1 MDIRQKN
8 TDQMNV
14 SATEIRSTARNGIRT
29 VKRAGH
35 VSVSAGK
42 FLARTGKQA
51 AVRRMIRRGEFRT
64 KTYLMSERSELEQDA
79 IAGMSKKQRK
89 AWKRMSKAE
98 QRRMLNKVAKKTDR
112 KMMREFRNEKM
123 GHKASGQAEQY
134 RKNQETFKRRQG
146 TAGLPDAGRISG
158 FQKKRY
164 HVAPK
169 ARMGKKGTVNQMM
182 AAGRKMTAA
191 EIIKIRNK
199 RKQRKGMRV
208 MPDSRKEPGYR
219 IARND
224 STGFIPGS
232 PNVPNFPPDST
243 GRYFPSP
250 RIRQARIHPLQKLQ
264 AMQQYGNKISGSAVL
279 PVETGNIRIQDG
291 KAVQKLKQKRLD
303 GRNRGDIPD
312 VLTHQAR
319 QQNHSAGFL
328 PAPRIK
334 QAQIHHLQKTQTAQ
348 RYGKKP
354 PSEAIPEKTKV
365 SGNNR
370 GIPKTPAR
378 ETAASETVT
387 PYIKLAEVHFS
398 GNSKE
403 LRGMIRKQD
412 ILLQK
417 QLRVETGRRIKEGKE
432 YQKQFGKKLK
442 QFDKKYQKT
451 YRKEFMRIAQNELR
465 SVAGKQ
471 EAQKEA
477 EKEMTIGQL
486 QDQQTKWAMG
496 IAFMPVK
503 IAVRMAVAK
512 ILAGIAAVAAAVV
525 STLLSLLLPLIGFLL
540 CFALIINLVISII
553 NFVLDDSSAG
563 LPDAAYVTKEAVI
576 WAAYIAENDEKHG
589 YNDGFFSRWGPS
601 DFSNCTFVV
610 TAFDKT
616 GLELKRAG
624 AKKISEMYDA
634 FLGTGFLDVTEEVT
648 LSTGK
653 GLEAGDV
660 LVKVSSDASECRAG
674 IIDQDGKIISAV
686 CDERGKQKG
695 GQKGDQTGEEIRIE
709 KYSNPGWTYVL
720 RYYGDM
726 ALFGGLG
733 QELAEYAC
741 GFIGLPYVWGG
752 TSLVT
757 GADCSGFVGA
767 VYAHFGYTLPRTA
780 GNIYSYSRKLSSD
793 QSTWQPGDI
802 IYYSYTGTVQTGGGN
817 LEHIGIYIGNGKV
830 VQCGNGGVQ
839 IRDVNYNGAF
849 YGAGRILPDYDPSV
863 NLAGNNNSQKIWNYL
878 RKTLGCSR
886 AAAAGIIGNMY
897 AEGTLFDP
905 NAVESNGVGHGICQW
920 SWDRWYGAN
929 GLAAFANRNNR
940 NWNDLALQL
949 AFLRYEIE
957 NNIVGG
963 INYCIPGGW
972 QKYKTLVQVSGSGG
986 TVHLWFNAYE
996 YNGGTFSYDYLMTQG
1011 EKNWAFASRRLWF
1024 AEQCYRDTANYP

>member
-250 RIRQARIHPLQKLQ
+250 RIRQARIQPLQKLQ

-354 PSEAIPEKTKV
+354 PSEAIPEKTK
-365 SGNNR
+365 
-370 GIPKTPAR
+370 
-378 ETAASETVT
+378 
-387 PYIKLAEVHFS
+387 
-398 GNSKE
+398 
-403 LRGMIRKQD
+403 
-412 ILLQK
+412 
-417 QLRVETGRRIKEGKE
+417 
-432 YQKQFGKKLK
+432 
-442 QFDKKYQKT
+442 
-451 YRKEFMRIAQNELR
+451 
-465 SVAGKQ
+465 
-471 EAQKEA
+471 
-477 EKEMTIGQL
+477 
-486 QDQQTKWAMG
+486 
-496 IAFMPVK
+496 
-503 IAVRMAVAK
+503 
-512 ILAGIAAVAAAVV
+512 
-525 STLLSLLLPLIGFLL
+525 
-540 CFALIINLVISII
+540 
-553 NFVLDDSSAG
+553 
-563 LPDAAYVTKEAVI
+563 
-576 WAAYIAENDEKHG
+576 
-589 YNDGFFSRWGPS
+589 
-601 DFSNCTFVV
+601 
-610 TAFDKT
+610 
-616 GLELKRAG
+616 
-624 AKKISEMYDA
+624 
-634 FLGTGFLDVTEEVT
+634 
-648 LSTGK
+648 
-653 GLEAGDV
+653 
-660 LVKVSSDASECRAG
+660 
-674 IIDQDGKIISAV
+674 
-686 CDERGKQKG
+686 
-695 GQKGDQTGEEIRIE
+695 
-709 KYSNPGWTYVL
+709 
-720 RYYGDM
+720 
-726 ALFGGLG
+726 
-733 QELAEYAC
+733 
-741 GFIGLPYVWGG
+741 
-752 TSLVT
+752 
-757 GADCSGFVGA
+757 
-767 VYAHFGYTLPRTA
+767 
-780 GNIYSYSRKLSSD
+780 
-793 QSTWQPGDI
+793 
-802 IYYSYTGTVQTGGGN
+802 
-817 LEHIGIYIGNGKV
+817 
-830 VQCGNGGVQ
+830 
-839 IRDVNYNGAF
+839 
-849 YGAGRILPDYDPSV
+849 
-863 NLAGNNNSQKIWNYL
+863 
-878 RKTLGCSR
+878 
-886 AAAAGIIGNMY
+886 
-897 AEGTLFDP
+897 
-905 NAVESNGVGHGICQW
+905 
-920 SWDRWYGAN
+920 
-929 GLAAFANRNNR
+929 
-940 NWNDLALQL
+940 
-949 AFLRYEIE
+949 
-957 NNIVGG
+957 
-963 INYCIPGGW
+963 
-972 QKYKTLVQVSGSGG
+972 
-986 TVHLWFNAYE
+986 
-996 YNGGTFSYDYLMTQG
+996 
-1011 EKNWAFASRRLWF
+1011 
-1024 AEQCYRDTANYP
+1024 